1 MVFDLSFSSYAF
13 FCSFMVLLFYGLT
26 ESLVIVTGTGIPTG
40 MNSPVGDGDG
50 EKSCPDGRGG
60 DGDG

>member
-1 MVFDLSFSSYAF
+1 
-13 FCSFMVLLFYGLT
+13 MVLLFYGLT